1 MAGVIQDLEF
11 FNLGLDYIERYPQ
24 IVNGLTLG
32 QVNDA
37 VRRHIPPYEETV
49 RVVAGPARE

>member
-1 MAGVIQDLEF
+1 
-11 FNLGLDYIERYPQ
+11 
-24 IVNGLTLG
+24 
-32 QVNDA
+32 VNDA